1 MHSVWSKL
9 LPHHI
14 NYFCFEL
21 PLAMGKLKIQYVT
34 LTMQAGFNDVK
45 EKDVDELEFHDNDNI
60 STDELKQLQKA
71 WSY

>member
-1 MHSVWSKL
+1 
-9 LPHHI
+9 
-14 NYFCFEL
+14 
-21 PLAMGKLKIQYVT
+21 MGKLKIQYVT